1 MSDLVI
7 YDTTLR
13 DGTQA
18 EGIQVSVT
26 DKIAIT
32 RLLDDL
38 GVAYIEG
45 GWPGS
50 NPRDR
55 AFFKQARKLELQSA
69 KLTAFGSTRRSGISC
84 DQDANLQEL
93 LHTELPTLTI
103 VGKTWAF
110 QATHAL
116 RISPEEN
123 LELIEDSIRYLKS
136 RGAEVFFDAEHFF
149 DGYAA
154 DPEYAIQALHAAQ
167 SGGADY
173 LVLCDTNGGTL
184 PHRVAEAVARVC
196 KLVTKPVGIHPHND
210 SEVAVA
216 NALCAVSAGASMVQ
230 GTINGYGERCGN
242 ANLVSIIPALV
253 YKMGIECIA
262 PDKLNKLRHV
272 AHAVDELVNRTPLDA
287 QPYVGRSAFAHKG
300 GIHVNAIHKDSRTYE
315 HIDPTLVGNDRRIL
329 ISDLSGKDNIHLKA
343 RELGIDLDQNP
354 KETQQILDRLKELEH
369 EGYQFEAA
377 EASFKLIIDE
387 VMGKR
392 PKYFNLRNL
401 QVTID
406 LAGKKSGKTSPTHPQ
421 GDAVARIEVEVGG
434 IVAKTAT
441 RGEGPVN
448 AMDTGL
454 RSLIDKFY
462 PALKAVRLLDY
473 KVRVLSSKQGTGS
486 VVRVLLQS
494 GDGSEVWE
502 TVGVS
507 PNIIAASWQAMVD
520 GLEYKLVKDGVEP
533 HLPGPEMVVD
543 TDEVSPRP
551 LSRVPRQKKR
561 GKKRHNESGHK
572 ENQQKQ

>member
-13 DGTQA
+13 DGTQG
-18 EGIQVSVT
+18 EGIQVSVA
-26 DKIAIT
+26 DKIAIA
-32 RLLDDL
+32 RLLDEL

-69 KLTAFGSTRRSGISC
+69 KLTAFGSTRRSGVTC
-84 DQDANLQEL
+84 DQDNNLQEL
-93 LHTELPTLTI
+93 LRTELATLTI
-103 VGKTWAF
+103 FGKTWAF

-123 LELIEDSIRYLKS
+123 LDLIEDSIRYLKS

-149 DGYAA
+149 DGYAE
-154 DPEYAIQALHAAQ
+154 DPEYAIQALRAAQ

-184 PHRVAEAVARVC
+184 PHRITEAVARVC
-196 KLVTKPVGIHPHND
+196 KVVEKPVGIHPHND

-216 NALCAVSAGASMVQ
+216 NALCAVSAGARMVQ

-242 ANLVSIIPALV
+242 ANLVSIIPALAL
-253 YKMGIECIA
+253 KMGIECISPA
-262 PDKLNKLRHV
+262 KLSNLRHV
-272 AHAVDELVNRTPLDA
+272 AHTVDELANRTPLDT

-300 GIHVNAIHKDSRTYE
+300 GMHVNAVHKDSRTYE
-315 HIDPTLVGNDRRIL
+315 HIDPALVGNNRRVL
-329 ISDLSGKDNIHLKA
+329 VSDLSGKDNIYLKA
-343 RELGIDLDQNP
+343 RELGIELDP
-354 KETQQILDRLKELEH
+354 HAKETGQILDRLKELEQD
-369 EGYQFEAA
+369 GYQFEAA
-377 EASFKLIIDE
+377 EASFKLIVDE

-401 QVTID
+401 QVTVD
-406 LAGKKSGKTSPTHPQ
+406 LNGKRTGKVPQ
-421 GDAVARIEVEVGG
+421 TEGDAVARIEVEVGG

-462 PALKAVRLLDY
+462 PALKTVRLLDY

-486 VVRVLLQS
+486 IVRVLLQS

-507 PNIIAASWQAMVD
+507 HNIIAASWQAMVD
-520 GLEYKLVKDGVEP
+520 GLEYKLVKDGVDP
-533 HLPGPEMVVD
+533 HLPGPEMVVEAD
-543 TDEVSPRP
+543 SDSPRP
-551 LSRVPRQKKR
+551 PSRVPRRRKR
-561 GKKRHNESGHK
+561 SKKRHDGTGQK